1 MTNDRYIPN
10 RMGNNMEVSYHLLV
24 NNKENNQENMFQQS
38 EHLHDN
44 IKRKLISETCN
55 GLSSDKVE
63 RVLNLHSRTFDYSEQ
78 NSLLFNSSTNGAN
91 SSLKKSNF
99 LRHVQATPEKILD
112 APDFRDDFCEFYFK
126 FCLTRKFKI
135 LLVFH
140 GKNLRWL
147 IKKSALVSELE
158 MKNAIG

>member
-1 MTNDRYIPN
+1 
-10 RMGNNMEVSYHLLV
+10 MGNNMEVSYHLLV

-91 SSLKKSNF
+91 SSMKKSNF

-112 APDFRDDFCEFYFK
+112 APDFRDDFCEFFK
-126 FCLTRKFKI
+126 L
-135 LLVFH
+135 
-140 GKNLRWL
+140 
-147 IKKSALVSELE
+147 
-158 MKNAIG
+158 